1 MQYWRPNF
9 ERKGELV
16 GLLDKL
22 RGKKTDWITQTT
34 EPITEASVQEW
45 LVTHIAAVAQINPED
60 VDIDRPFA
68 EFGMDSMQLF
78 QLSGDLQKFLG
89 HEVSE
94 IVAWDYPTI
103 AQLSRHL
110 GSTFGIPASAA
121 LVAENELAVESQQ

>member
-1 MQYWRPNF
+1 MGF
-9 ERKGELV
+9 
-16 GLLDKL
+16 LDKL
-22 RGKKTDWITQTT
+22 RSKKEEIVTRPSA
-34 EPITEASVQEW
+34 PISEASIQEW
-45 LVTHIAAVAQINPED
+45 LVTHIAAVAQIRPED
-60 VDIDRPFA
+60 VDVDRPFA

-110 GSTFGIPASAA
+110 SCGPEVPAS
-121 LVAENELAVESQQ
+121 LGLLPEDELEATEQPQ

>member
-1 MQYWRPNF
+1 M
-9 ERKGELV
+9 

-22 RGKKTDWITQTT
+22 RGKKTESITQTT

-45 LVTHIAAVAQINPED
+45 LVTHIAAVAQIRQED

-89 HEVSE
+89 QEVSE

-110 GSTFGIPASAA
+110 GEAFEAPASPA
-121 LVAENELAVESQQ
+121 LLTEEELAVTESQQ

>member
-1 MQYWRPNF
+1 
-9 ERKGELV
+9 V

-22 RGKKTDWITQTT
+22 RGKKHEVMPSTV
-34 EPITEASVQEW
+34 PVTEAILQDW
-45 LVTHIAAVAQINPED
+45 LVTQIAAVAQVQTED

-89 HEVSE
+89 REVSE

-103 AQLSRHL
+103 AQLSKHL
-110 GSTFGIPASAA
+110 TADSTVPATTNM
-121 LVAENELAVESQQ
+121 LVEEELATESRS

>member
-1 MQYWRPNF
+1 
-9 ERKGELV
+9 V

-22 RGKKTDWITQTT
+22 RGKKHEVMRST
-34 EPITEASVQEW
+34 EPVTEASLQEW
-45 LVTHIAAVAQINPED
+45 LVTQISAIAQIQPED
-60 VDIDRPFA
+60 VDVDRPFA

-89 HEVSE
+89 REVSE

-110 GSTFGIPASAA
+110 TSEVEAPVDSEVVT
-121 LVAENELAVESQQ
+121 EDELAAEPRA

>member
-1 MQYWRPNF
+1 M
-9 ERKGELV
+9 

-22 RGKKTDWITQTT
+22 RGKKTETISQTT

-45 LVTHIAAVAQINPED
+45 LITHIAAVAQINPQD
-60 VDIDRPFA
+60 VDLDRPFA

-89 HEVSE
+89 QEVSE

-103 AQLSRHL
+103 AQLSQHL
-110 GSTFGIPASAA
+110 GSTCGAPAAA
-121 LVAENELAVESQQ
+121 SLVTEDELAVTESQQ

>member
-1 MQYWRPNF
+1 M
-9 ERKGELV
+9 

-22 RGKKTDWITQTT
+22 RGKKTETITQTT

-45 LVTHIAAVAQINPED
+45 LVTHIAAVAQIRSEE

-110 GSTFGIPASAA
+110 GSTFGAPASAV
-121 LVAENELAVESQQ
+121 LVAENELAVESHQ

>member
-1 MQYWRPNF
+1 
-9 ERKGELV
+9 V

-22 RGKKTDWITQTT
+22 RGKKTESITRTT

-45 LVTHIAAVAQINPED
+45 LVTHIAAMAQIGPED

-103 AQLSRHL
+103 VQLSRHL
-110 GSTFGIPASAA
+110 GEAFEASASTG
-121 LVAENELAVESQQ
+121 LVTEDELAVTESQQ